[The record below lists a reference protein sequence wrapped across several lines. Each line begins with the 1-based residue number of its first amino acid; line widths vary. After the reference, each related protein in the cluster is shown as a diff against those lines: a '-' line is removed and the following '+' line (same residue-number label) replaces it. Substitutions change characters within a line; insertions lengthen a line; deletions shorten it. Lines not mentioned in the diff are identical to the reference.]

1 MSKYN
6 NNVSH
11 TNDPEVLNKRGH
23 IEQRAEW
30 MYLMCDEAQKA
41 GHKDWEDVARK
52 AIFRCGCM
60 RGADFFASV
69 KDKGDLLQVA
79 KVFQDSKN
87 AILFER
93 EHYKITEDEVE
104 MRFHY
109 CPLANAWRKLTD
121 DDEHMAKLCDIAMDG
136 DRGMFTNLDHI
147 KFTLD
152 GTIAEGKP
160 YCRILLTKEK
170 ED

>member
-1 MSKYN
+1 
-6 NNVSH
+6 
-11 TNDPEVLNKRGH
+11 
-23 IEQRAEW
+23 
-30 MYLMCDEAQKA
+30 
-41 GHKDWEDVARK
+41 
-52 AIFRCGCM
+52 
-60 RGADFFASV
+60 
-69 KDKGDLLQVA
+69 
-79 KVFQDSKN
+79 
-87 AILFER
+87 
-93 EHYKITEDEVE
+93 